1 MREQQGPDGKPLDVG
16 VVMTMAI
23 GFALTVMYS
32 GGGAPDSGFSLIDP
46 NAA

>member
-1 MREQQGPDGKPLDVG
+1 METLEKPLDVG

-32 GGGAPDSGFSLIDP
+32 GGSVDDSGFMSINP